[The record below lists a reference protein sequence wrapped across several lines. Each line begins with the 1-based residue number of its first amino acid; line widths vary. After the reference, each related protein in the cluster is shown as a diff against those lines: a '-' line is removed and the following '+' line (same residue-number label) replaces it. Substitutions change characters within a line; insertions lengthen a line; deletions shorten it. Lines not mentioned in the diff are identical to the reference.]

1 MLKINLLDFVEASQG
16 MKRQMPL
23 EKCPD
28 KQANISF
35 TMKTTPINNMGGA
48 SEAQSM
54 MSADV
59 QSVDS
64 GCDSEYD
71 FNELNKNDD

>member
-1 MLKINLLDFVEASQG
+1 
-16 MKRQMPL
+16 
-23 EKCPD
+23 
-28 KQANISF
+28 
-35 TMKTTPINNMGGA
+35 
-48 SEAQSM
+48 M

-71 FNELNKNDD
+71 FNELNQKEDSSGAGGAAGRVSHRGGSRISSV

>member
-1 MLKINLLDFVEASQG
+1 
-16 MKRQMPL
+16 
-23 EKCPD
+23 
-28 KQANISF
+28 
-35 TMKTTPINNMGGA
+35 
-48 SEAQSM
+48 M

-71 FNELNKNDD
+71 FNELNQEDKSNAGGAGNRVSHRGGSRISSV